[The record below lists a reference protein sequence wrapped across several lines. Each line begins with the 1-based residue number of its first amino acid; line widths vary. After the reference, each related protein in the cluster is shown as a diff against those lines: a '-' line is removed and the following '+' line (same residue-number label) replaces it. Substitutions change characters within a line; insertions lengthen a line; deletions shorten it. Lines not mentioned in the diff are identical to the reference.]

1 MGCSTP
7 EPADTSRAGPCL
19 ALLSACALAG
29 CAAVGY
35 YAQSVTGHLGLMY
48 RAQPIETVIAAPDT
62 EPGLA
67 ARLRTALDIRE
78 FASDALALPANAS
91 YRRYVELDRRFVV
104 WNVVATPELSL
115 APRQWCFPV
124 AGCLSYRGYFSE
136 SAAET
141 YAEALEARGWDVTVA
156 GVRAYSTLGW
166 FADPLLSSMV
176 ELPEY
181 LLAGLVF
188 HELAH
193 QRLYAPDD
201 TEFNES
207 FAVVVERAGVDRW
220 IEAAGRAGLAERYR
234 TATGRRA
241 AFLALVRGARRDL
254 EAVYAS
260 SRSDT
265 ERRAVKAK
273 RIERLR
279 ARYAALRAGWKD
291 GPVYDAWFERGVNN
305 AAIALVSTYDRW
317 VPALEVLLARC
328 GGDLR
333 AFYRASDALAKLTPA
348 ERRAKLEKLGHAARR
363 NQPVVSTPS
372 PMQGARLW
380 EASGTESDR
389 RGDGTKEGA
398 GPRPQHRPRRLD
410 PQMGTHRPERG
421 GAGHKTLRRPSAQ
434 NPQRRVHPLHPT
446 PDPTHRLHPAV
457 PAGDPAPWRMDT
469 LGGAV
474 ARYPAPTSGCSGQR
488 RDSPRATPGGS
499 RSPRW

>member
-29 CAAVGY
+29 CAAIGY

-181 LLAGLVF
+181 LLARIVF

-193 QRLYAPDD
+193 QRLYVPGDI
-201 TEFNES
+201 ELNES

-220 IEAAGRAGLAERYR
+220 IEAAGRADLTKRHRIA
-234 TATGRRA
+234 AGREA
-241 AFLALVRGARRDL
+241 AFLALLRGVRRDL
-254 EAVYAS
+254 DAVYAS
-260 SRSDT
+260 SRSDA
-265 ERRAVKAK
+265 EKRAAK
-273 RIERLR
+273 VQRIEGLK
-279 ARYAALRAGWKD
+279 ARYAALRTGWED
-291 GPVYDAWFERGVNN
+291 GPTYDAWFERGVNN
-305 AAIALVSTYDRW
+305 AAVALVSTYDRW
-317 VPALEVLLARC
+317 VPALEALLARY
-328 GGDLR
+328 GGDLQ
-333 AFYRASDALAKLTPA
+333 ALYRAGDALAALSPD
-348 ERRAKLEKLGHAARR
+348 ERRSRLEALERTARGSLLPGRQRRRCFPNAAFATGGCRERGMGSDLRRRSELGGLGGMTGISRPSWPLGHPIVAIRGTA
-363 NQPVVSTPS
+363 SGLAEIA
-372 PMQGARLW
+372 GAR
-380 EASGTESDR
+380 GT
-389 RGDGTKEGA
+389 TYA
-398 GPRPQHRPRRLD
+398 W
-410 PQMGTHRPERG
+410 T
-421 GAGHKTLRRPSAQ
+421 
-434 NPQRRVHPLHPT
+434 
-446 PDPTHRLHPAV
+446 
-457 PAGDPAPWRMDT
+457 
-469 LGGAV
+469 
-474 ARYPAPTSGCSGQR
+474 
-488 RDSPRATPGGS
+488 RAL
-499 RSPRW
+499 

>member
-7 EPADTSRAGPCL
+7 EPAGTSRAGPCL
-19 ALLSACALAG
+19 ALLSACALTG

-48 RAQPIETVIAAPDT
+48 RARPIETVIAAPDT

-141 YAEALEARGWDVTVA
+141 YAKALEARGWDVTVA

-181 LLAGLVF
+181 LLARIVF

-193 QRLYAPDD
+193 QRLYVPGDP
-201 TEFNES
+201 ELNES
-207 FAVVVERAGVDRW
+207 FSVVVERAGVDRW
-220 IEAAGRAGLAERYR
+220 IEAAGRADLTERHR
-234 TATGRRA
+234 IAAGREA
-241 AFLALVRGARRDL
+241 AFLALLRGVRRDL
-254 EAVYAS
+254 DAVYAS
-260 SRSDT
+260 SRSDA
-265 ERRAVKAK
+265 EKRAAK
-273 RIERLR
+273 VQRIEGLK
-279 ARYAALRAGWKD
+279 ARYAALRTGWED
-291 GPVYDAWFERGVNN
+291 GPTYDAWFERGVNN

-317 VPALEVLLARC
+317 VPALEALLARY
-328 GGDLR
+328 GGDLQ
-333 AFYRASDALAKLTPA
+333 ALYRAGDVLAALSPD
-348 ERRAKLEKLGHAARR
+348 ERRSRLEALERTARGSLLPGRQRRRCFPNAAFAAGGCRERGMSSDLRRGPELDGMTGISRSSRPPGHPIVAIRGTA
-363 NQPVVSTPS
+363 SGLAEIA
-372 PMQGARLW
+372 GARGRVLPP
-380 EASGTESDR
+380 AH
-389 RGDGTKEGA
+389 GA
-398 GPRPQHRPRRLD
+398 R
-410 PQMGTHRPERG
+410 
-421 GAGHKTLRRPSAQ
+421 
-434 NPQRRVHPLHPT
+434 
-446 PDPTHRLHPAV
+446 
-457 PAGDPAPWRMDT
+457 
-469 LGGAV
+469 
-474 ARYPAPTSGCSGQR
+474 TSGLAEIAGAR
-488 RDSPRATPGGS
+488 GTTYAWTRAL
-499 RSPRW
+499 

>member
-7 EPADTSRAGPCL
+7 EPAGTSRAGPCL

-48 RAQPIETVIAAPDT
+48 RARPIEMVIAAPDT

-91 YRRYVELDRRFVV
+91 YRRYVEIDRRFVV

-181 LLAGLVF
+181 LLARIVF

-193 QRLYAPDD
+193 QRLYVPGDP
-201 TEFNES
+201 ELNES

-220 IEAAGRAGLAERYR
+220 IEAAGRADLTERHR
-234 TATGRRA
+234 IAAGREA
-241 AFLALVRGARRDL
+241 AFLALLRGVRRDL
-254 EAVYAS
+254 DAVYAS
-260 SRSDT
+260 SRSDA
-265 ERRAVKAK
+265 EKRAAK
-273 RIERLR
+273 VQRIEGLK
-279 ARYAALRAGWKD
+279 ARYAALRTGWED
-291 GPVYDAWFERGVNN
+291 GPTYDAWFERGVNN
-305 AAIALVSTYDRW
+305 AAVALVSTYDRW
-317 VPALEVLLARC
+317 VPALEALLARY
-328 GGDLR
+328 GGDLQ
-333 AFYRASDALAKLTPA
+333 ALYRAGDALAALSPD
-348 ERRAKLEKLGHAARR
+348 ERRSRLEALERTARGSLLPGRQRRRCFPNAAFATGGRRERRMSSDLRRGPEFGGLGGMTGISRPSRPPGHPIVAIRGT
-363 NQPVVSTPS
+363 VSGLAEIA
-372 PMQGARLW
+372 GAR
-380 EASGTESDR
+380 GT
-389 RGDGTKEGA
+389 TYA
-398 GPRPQHRPRRLD
+398 W
-410 PQMGTHRPERG
+410 T
-421 GAGHKTLRRPSAQ
+421 
-434 NPQRRVHPLHPT
+434 
-446 PDPTHRLHPAV
+446 
-457 PAGDPAPWRMDT
+457 
-469 LGGAV
+469 
-474 ARYPAPTSGCSGQR
+474 
-488 RDSPRATPGGS
+488 RAL
-499 RSPRW
+499 